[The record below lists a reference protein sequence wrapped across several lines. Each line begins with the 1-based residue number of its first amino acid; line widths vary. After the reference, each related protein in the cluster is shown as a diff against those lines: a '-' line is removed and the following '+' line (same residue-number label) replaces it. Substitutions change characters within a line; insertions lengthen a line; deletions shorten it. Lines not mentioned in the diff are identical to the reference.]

1 MTGHGMFVLGWIF
14 FGALTGWIASLL
26 VHKQDQGCIVN
37 IALGLVGA
45 VVGGFLFREL
55 TGYQFIYEFHSLM
68 VQAIVAILGAVIVLL
83 VWNAIQRR

>member
-1 MTGHGMFVLGWIF
+1 MYILGWIF

-26 VHKQDQGCIVN
+26 VHKRGQGCMVN

-45 VVGGFLFREL
+45 VVGGFLFRSL
-55 TGYQFIYEFHSLM
+55 SGMPFVYEFHSLL

-83 VWNAIQRR
+83 AWNAISGRR

>member
-1 MTGHGMFVLGWIF
+1 MFVLGWIF
-14 FGALTGWIASLL
+14 FGALTGWIASML
-26 VHKQDQGCIVN
+26 VGRSGQGCIVN

-55 TGYQFIYEFHSLM
+55 TGYRFIYEFHSMM

-83 VWNAIQRR
+83 AWAALSGRR